1 MLISHK
7 QEIQSGGSRLSLET
21 SYPVKHC
28 KKNNID
34 ILLPVRQLRYK
45 GKGTTCKKWKFF

>member
-1 MLISHK
+1 VSIFHK
-7 QEIQSGGSRLSLET
+7 PEIQLGGSRLSLKINYLVE
-21 SYPVKHC
+21 HC

-45 GKGTTCKKWKFF
+45 DKGTTCKKWKFF